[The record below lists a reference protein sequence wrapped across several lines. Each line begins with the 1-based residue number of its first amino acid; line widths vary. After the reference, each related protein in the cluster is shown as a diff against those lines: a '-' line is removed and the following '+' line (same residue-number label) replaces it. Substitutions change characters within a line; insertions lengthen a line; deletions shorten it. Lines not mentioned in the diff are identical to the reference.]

1 MITRRAVPGAVL
13 RSALRPALQG
23 APGCARGLALALGL
37 LCTTSHAADAGNGAR
52 LYRQHCAG
60 CHGADGRP
68 VLPAAPDLSRPM
80 ALMRGDL
87 ALLAFVKG
95 GRGAMPAFAGVLK
108 DREVLDVLAHL
119 RTLR

>member
-1 MITRRAVPGAVL
+1 MRAAHGRLAGLRVAV
-13 RSALRPALQG
+13 
-23 APGCARGLALALGL
+23 GL
-37 LCTTSHAADAGNGAR
+37 LCAVALPAAAADASNGAR
-52 LYRQHCAG
+52 LYRQHCTG
-60 CHGADGRP
+60 CHGQDGRP

-87 ALLAFVKG
+87 SLLALVRS
-95 GRGAMPAFAGVLK
+95 GRGAMPAYAGVLK

>member
-1 MITRRAVPGAVL
+1 VSAAGARALA
-13 RSALRPALQG
+13 A
-23 APGCARGLALALGL
+23 ALALGAA
-37 LCTTSHAADAGNGAR
+37 SAGAADADNGAK
-52 LYRQHCAG
+52 LYRQHCTG
-60 CHGADGRP
+60 CHGHDGRP

-87 ALLAFVKG
+87 ALLALVRS
-95 GRGAMPAFAGVLK
+95 GRGAMPAYGGVLK

>member
-1 MITRRAVPGAVL
+1 V
-13 RSALRPALQG
+13 
-23 APGCARGLALALGL
+23 ALGTAL
-37 LCTTSHAADAGNGAR
+37 VLTFALGHAAHAADAGNGAR

-68 VLPAAPDLSRPM
+68 VLPAAPDFTRPT

-87 ALLAFVKG
+87 ALLGAIKA
-95 GRGAMPAFAGVLK
+95 GRGAMPAFAGVLR

>member
-1 MITRRAVPGAVL
+1 MRAGCEARAARRL
-13 RSALRPALQG
+13 
-23 APGCARGLALALGL
+23 ARATQSFGLGL
-37 LCTTSHAADAGNGAR
+37 VLLAAGASAPSAFAADADNGAR

-60 CHGADGRP
+60 CHGSNGKP

-87 ALLAFVKG
+87 ALLAFVKS